1 MPPDVTVSI
10 VNHESRDAVLAS
22 LRALEDDAD
31 RRARSR

>member
-10 VNHESRDAVLAS
+10 VNHESRDDVLAS

-31 RRARSR
+31 AQRSLR